1 MEILTNIARL
11 EMTIRF
17 LTKFAQLETSVCS
30 QNRPAGN
37 TAPPRIGSIA
47 YGSTRL
53 IELMTNLSLPP
64 SVHGVRPPQKCKKL
78 SKIAVNYTTKVSQN
92 DEISDGAQ
100 EADTSLYR

>member
-1 MEILTNIARL
+1 MRRRLETRFHFLTNRDNG
-11 EMTIRF
+11 IRAF
-17 LTKFAQLETSVCS
+17 PHKS
-30 QNRPAGN
+30 RPAGN
-37 TAPPRIGSIA
+37 TDPPRIGSIA

-92 DEISDGAQ
+92 DEISDEAQ